1 MQPLEGG
8 NGEQEPT
15 WQLPPGHSESKL
27 QLGGTIEQE
36 PIRQLPEPH
45 CESSVQ
51 LLLEES
57 GNGEQWPNWQLLL
70 VQSELKV
77 QASGSFAT
85 VLVGLAA
92 VFAAA
97 QPTAMSSITTTNMRP

>member
-1 MQPLEGG
+1 V
-8 NGEQEPT
+8 
-15 WQLPPGHSESKL
+15 
-27 QLGGTIEQE
+27 
-36 PIRQLPEPH
+36 PH

-51 LLLEES
+51 LLLDGS

-85 VLVGLAA
+85 VLVWLPAVSDAA
-92 VFAAA
+92 H
-97 QPTAMSSITTTNMRP
+97 PTAKSRIAITKARL